1 MGRERT
7 RFGLYMIVGAYLIYL
22 AYQMYQNP
30 DANSR
35 SMVINVFMVLF
46 LVIGIG
52 LLIFGGWLLYQNVK
66 QPQVD
71 DTAKEEQEESIGN
84 RAEKEQNE
92 TKYVIKDAQKVDGQ
106 SENKEK
112 ISLESD
118 ENHAK
123 E

>member
-66 QPQVD
+66 HPQVD
-71 DTAKEEQEESIGN
+71 DTEKEEQEESIGN

-112 ISLESD
+112 ISLGSD

>member
-7 RFGLYMIVGAYLIYL
+7 RFGLYMLVGAYLIYL

-66 QPQVD
+66 HPQGN
-71 DTAKEEQEESIGN
+71 DTAKEEQEESPGN
-84 RAEKEQNE
+84 RAE
-92 TKYVIKDAQKVDGQ
+92 
-106 SENKEK
+106 
-112 ISLESD
+112 SD
-118 ENHAK
+118 EDHAK

>member
-66 QPQVD
+66 HPQVD
-71 DTAKEEQEESIGN
+71 DTAKAEQEESIGN

-112 ISLESD
+112 ISLGSD

>member
-30 DANSR
+30 DANSQ

-66 QPQVD
+66 HPQGD
-71 DTAKEEQEESIGN
+71 DTAKEEQEESTGN
-84 RAEKEQNE
+84 RAE
-92 TKYVIKDAQKVDGQ
+92 
-106 SENKEK
+106 
-112 ISLESD
+112 SD
-118 ENHAK
+118 EDRAK

>member
-30 DANSR
+30 DANSQ

-46 LVIGIG
+46 LVTGIV

-66 QPQVD
+66 HPQGD
-71 DTAKEEQEESIGN
+71 DTAKEEQEESTGN
-84 RAEKEQNE
+84 RAE
-92 TKYVIKDAQKVDGQ
+92 
-106 SENKEK
+106 
-112 ISLESD
+112 SD
-118 ENHAK
+118 EDHAK

>member
-30 DANSR
+30 DANSQ

-52 LLIFGGWLLYQNVK
+52 LLIFGVWLLYQNVK
-66 QPQVD
+66 HPQGD
-71 DTAKEEQEESIGN
+71 DTAKEEQEESTGN
-84 RAEKEQNE
+84 RAE
-92 TKYVIKDAQKVDGQ
+92 
-106 SENKEK
+106 
-112 ISLESD
+112 SD
-118 ENHAK
+118 EDHAK

>member
-66 QPQVD
+66 HPQVD

>member
-7 RFGLYMIVGAYLIYL
+7 RFGLYMLVGAYLIYL

-46 LVIGIG
+46 LVTGIG

-66 QPQVD
+66 HPQGD
-71 DTAKEEQEESIGN
+71 DTAKEEQEESTGN
-84 RAEKEQNE
+84 RAE
-92 TKYVIKDAQKVDGQ
+92 
-106 SENKEK
+106 
-112 ISLESD
+112 SD
-118 ENHAK
+118 EDHAK

>member
-7 RFGLYMIVGAYLIYL
+7 RFGLYMLVGAYLIYL

-30 DANSR
+30 DANSQ
-35 SMVINVFMVLF
+35 SMVINVFSVLF

-66 QPQVD
+66 HPQGD
-71 DTAKEEQEESIGN
+71 DTAKEEQEESTGN
-84 RAEKEQNE
+84 RAE
-92 TKYVIKDAQKVDGQ
+92 
-106 SENKEK
+106 
-112 ISLESD
+112 SD
-118 ENHAK
+118 EDHAK

>member
-1 MGRERT
+1 MGREKT

-66 QPQVD
+66 HPQGD

-92 TKYVIKDAQKVDGQ
+92 TKYVIKDVQKVDGQ

>member
-30 DANSR
+30 DANSQ

-66 QPQVD
+66 HPQGD
-71 DTAKEEQEESIGN
+71 DTAKEEQEESTGN
-84 RAEKEQNE
+84 RAE
-92 TKYVIKDAQKVDGQ
+92 
-106 SENKEK
+106 
-112 ISLESD
+112 SD
-118 ENHAK
+118 EDHAK
-123 E
+123 D

>member
-30 DANSR
+30 DANSQ

-66 QPQVD
+66 HPQGD
-71 DTAKEEQEESIGN
+71 DTAKEKQEESTGN
-84 RAEKEQNE
+84 RAE
-92 TKYVIKDAQKVDGQ
+92 
-106 SENKEK
+106 
-112 ISLESD
+112 SD
-118 ENHAK
+118 EDHAK

>member
-1 MGRERT
+1 MGRERA

-30 DANSR
+30 DANSQ

-46 LVIGIG
+46 LVTGIV

-66 QPQVD
+66 HPQGD
-71 DTAKEEQEESIGN
+71 DTAKEEQEESTGN
-84 RAEKEQNE
+84 RAE
-92 TKYVIKDAQKVDGQ
+92 
-106 SENKEK
+106 
-112 ISLESD
+112 SD
-118 ENHAK
+118 EDHAK

>member
-52 LLIFGGWLLYQNVK
+52 LLIFGGWRLYQNVK
-66 QPQVD
+66 HPQGD
-71 DTAKEEQEESIGN
+71 DTAEEEQEKSIGN

-112 ISLESD
+112 ISLGSD

>member
-22 AYQMYQNP
+22 AYHMYQNP
-30 DANSR
+30 DANSQ

-66 QPQVD
+66 HPQGD
-71 DTAKEEQEESIGN
+71 DTAKEEQEESTGN
-84 RAEKEQNE
+84 RAE
-92 TKYVIKDAQKVDGQ
+92 
-106 SENKEK
+106 
-112 ISLESD
+112 SD
-118 ENHAK
+118 EDHAK

>member
-7 RFGLYMIVGAYLIYL
+7 RFGLYMLVGAYLIYL
-22 AYQMYQNP
+22 SYQMYQNP
-30 DANSR
+30 DSNSQ

-66 QPQVD
+66 HPQGD
-71 DTAKEEQEESIGN
+71 DTAKEEQEESTGN
-84 RAEKEQNE
+84 RAE
-92 TKYVIKDAQKVDGQ
+92 
-106 SENKEK
+106 
-112 ISLESD
+112 SD
-118 ENHAK
+118 EDHAK

>member
-35 SMVINVFMVLF
+35 SMFINVFMVLF

-66 QPQVD
+66 HPQGD
-71 DTAKEEQEESIGN
+71 DTAQEEQEESIGN

-112 ISLESD
+112 ISLGSD

>member
-30 DANSR
+30 DANSQ

-52 LLIFGGWLLYQNVK
+52 LLIFCGWLLYQNVK
-66 QPQVD
+66 HPQGD
-71 DTAKEEQEESIGN
+71 DTAKEEQEESTGN
-84 RAEKEQNE
+84 RAE
-92 TKYVIKDAQKVDGQ
+92 
-106 SENKEK
+106 
-112 ISLESD
+112 SD
-118 ENHAK
+118 EDHAK

>member
-30 DANSR
+30 DANSQ

-66 QPQVD
+66 HPQGD
-71 DTAKEEQEESIGN
+71 DTAKVEQEESSGN
-84 RAEKEQNE
+84 RAE
-92 TKYVIKDAQKVDGQ
+92 
-106 SENKEK
+106 
-112 ISLESD
+112 SD
-118 ENHAK
+118 EDHAK

>member
-66 QPQVD
+66 HPQGD
-71 DTAKEEQEESIGN
+71 DTAKEEREESIGN

-112 ISLESD
+112 
-118 ENHAK
+118 NK
-123 E
+123 PGK

>member
-66 QPQVD
+66 HPQVD

-112 ISLESD
+112 ISLGSD

>member
-30 DANSR
+30 DANSQ

-66 QPQVD
+66 HPQVD
-71 DTAKEEQEESIGN
+71 DTVQEEQEESIGN

-112 ISLESD
+112 ISLGSD

>member
-30 DANSR
+30 DANSQ

-52 LLIFGGWLLYQNVK
+52 ILIFGGWLLYQNVMH
-66 QPQVD
+66 PQGD
-71 DTAKEEQEESIGN
+71 DTAKKEQEESTGN
-84 RAEKEQNE
+84 RAE
-92 TKYVIKDAQKVDGQ
+92 
-106 SENKEK
+106 
-112 ISLESD
+112 SD
-118 ENHAK
+118 EDHAK

>member
-46 LVIGIG
+46 
-52 LLIFGGWLLYQNVK
+52 GGWLLYQNVK
-66 QPQVD
+66 HPQVD

-92 TKYVIKDAQKVDGQ
+92 MKYVIKDAQKVDGQ

-112 ISLESD
+112 ISLGSD

>member
-30 DANSR
+30 DANSQ

-66 QPQVD
+66 HPQGD

-112 ISLESD
+112 ISLGSD

>member
-66 QPQVD
+66 HPQVD
-71 DTAKEEQEESIGN
+71 DTVQEEQEESIGN

-112 ISLESD
+112 ISLGSD

>member
-1 MGRERT
+1 MGKERT
-7 RFGLYMIVGAYLIYL
+7 RFGLYMLVGAYLIYL

-30 DANSR
+30 DANSQ

-66 QPQVD
+66 HPQGD
-71 DTAKEEQEESIGN
+71 DTAKEEQEESTGN
-84 RAEKEQNE
+84 RAE
-92 TKYVIKDAQKVDGQ
+92 
-106 SENKEK
+106 
-112 ISLESD
+112 SD
-118 ENHAK
+118 EDHAK

>member
-1 MGRERT
+1 MGIERT
-7 RFGLYMIVGAYLIYL
+7 RFGLYMLVGAYLIYL

-30 DANSR
+30 DANSQ

-66 QPQVD
+66 HPQGD
-71 DTAKEEQEESIGN
+71 DTAKEEQEESTGN
-84 RAEKEQNE
+84 RAE
-92 TKYVIKDAQKVDGQ
+92 
-106 SENKEK
+106 
-112 ISLESD
+112 SD
-118 ENHAK
+118 EDHAK

>member
-30 DANSR
+30 DANSQ

-52 LLIFGGWLLYQNVK
+52 LLIFGGGLLYQNVK
-66 QPQVD
+66 HPQGD
-71 DTAKEEQEESIGN
+71 DTAKEEQEESTGN
-84 RAEKEQNE
+84 RAE
-92 TKYVIKDAQKVDGQ
+92 
-106 SENKEK
+106 
-112 ISLESD
+112 SD
-118 ENHAK
+118 EDHAK

>member
-30 DANSR
+30 DANSQ

-66 QPQVD
+66 HPQGD
-71 DTAKEEQEESIGN
+71 DTAKEEQEESTGD
-84 RAEKEQNE
+84 RAE
-92 TKYVIKDAQKVDGQ
+92 
-106 SENKEK
+106 
-112 ISLESD
+112 SD
-118 ENHAK
+118 KNHAK

>member
-30 DANSR
+30 DANSQ

-66 QPQVD
+66 HPQGD
-71 DTAKEEQEESIGN
+71 DTAKEEQEESTGN
-84 RAEKEQNE
+84 RAE
-92 TKYVIKDAQKVDGQ
+92 
-106 SENKEK
+106 
-112 ISLESD
+112 SD
-118 ENHAK
+118 EDNAK

>member
-30 DANSR
+30 DANSQ

-66 QPQVD
+66 HPQGD
-71 DTAKEEQEESIGN
+71 DIAKEEQEESTGN
-84 RAEKEQNE
+84 RAE
-92 TKYVIKDAQKVDGQ
+92 
-106 SENKEK
+106 
-112 ISLESD
+112 SD
-118 ENHAK
+118 EDHAK